1 MSKVKTNKVSNKNT
15 YESPI
20 PFPVRH
26 SFDELAVMDDESL
39 SELGRSL
46 NDSVHRAG
54 SHGLNSTPWEVELCY
69 VQRESQVRSARREA
83 HQRYVASARGVE

>member
-1 MSKVKTNKVSNKNT
+1 MSKIKMNKVSNKNT
-15 YESPI
+15 HESPI

-26 SFDELAVMDDESL
+26 DFDELAVMDDESL

-46 NDSVHRAG
+46 KYSVHRAG

-83 HQRYVASARGVE
+83 HQRYVGSARGVE